1 MPNMTG
7 FEFGAIVLITFPFT
21 NQIGSK
27 QRPAVEISS
36 RTYQQAKPDI
46 ILMAVTGQVKAKL
59 SFGEIMIEDWKTA
72 GLLKP
77 STIKPVLFTT
87 EKRLIRKGL
96 GQLKE
101 YDIQQLRQ
109 NLQVIVG

>member
-36 RTYQQAKPDI
+36 RAYQQAKPDI

-59 SFGEIMIEDWKTA
+59 LI
-72 GLLKP
+72 
-77 STIKPVLFTT
+77 VLHIITFSSG
-87 EKRLIRKGL
+87 RSL
-96 GQLKE
+96 G
-101 YDIQQLRQ
+101 
-109 NLQVIVG
+109 